1 MIVLVGFMGAG
12 KTTVGQILAH
22 RLDLPFKDTDA
33 LLVERTGSSI
43 SDIFSGQ
50 GEPAFREIEREVVA
64 EVLAGEEAVVSLGG
78 GALTDPRTEEELQ
91 GCTVIHLLVDLDE
104 ALRRVGGDGER
115 PLLSGD
121 VRGLYGRRLGA
132 YQVAADDVIQTDD
145 LTPNEAVEEILRRL
159 RLTRAVEPDL
169 QSPDVEEVPPVRE
182 TTLIRVA
189 APSRHYDV
197 IVGADLID
205 RTAEYLFAPDDAEK
219 AFVVTHPSLLEFAG
233 RVAKSYEAQ
242 GLEAIVIEVP
252 EGEHS
257 KSVSAAARSYDLMNS
272 ERATRHDLVVGVGGG
287 VVTDLAGF
295 VASTFNRGME
305 VAHVPTTLLGQVD
318 AAVGGKTAVNLAE
331 AKNKVGTFHQPVGV
345 LCDVETL
352 QSLPDEEMASGLAEV
367 VKYGLIADGWLL
379 ETVLHDADRLVR
391 REAGLLCDVV
401 AHSVAVKAEIVAED
415 EKDSG
420 RRAVLNYGHTIGH
433 AIESISEYRAFR
445 HGEAIALGMM
455 GASYIAQ
462 EMWGT
467 SDDLVSAHSDA
478 LSAAGLPTSTALD
491 PDAIEEALAR
501 DKKYRRGV
509 RFVLLREPA
518 RPETDV
524 LVPTDVLRRSIE
536 RLGT

>member
-12 KTTVGQILAH
+12 KSTVGQMLAR
-22 RLDLPFKDTDA
+22 RLGLPFKDTDA
-33 LLVERTGSSI
+33 MLVERTGSSI
-43 SDIFSGQ
+43 SDIFSGR

-78 GALTDPRTEEELQ
+78 GALTDPRTEHDLEA
-91 GCTVIHLLVDLDE
+91 CTVIHLFVDLDE

-121 VRGLYGRRLGA
+121 VRTLYGRRLGA
-132 YQVAADDVIQTDD
+132 YEVAADDVIQTDD
-145 LTPNEAVEEILRRL
+145 LTPDEAVEEILHRL
-159 RLTRAVEPDL
+159 NRKPTFRDPEIEELPPLPATTRVE
-169 QSPDVEEVPPVRE
+169 
-182 TTLIRVA
+182 VA
-189 APSRHYDV
+189 AASRQYDV
-197 IVGADLID
+197 IVGAGLID
-205 RTAEYLFAPDDAEK
+205 RTAEYVFAPTDAEK
-219 AFVVTHPSLLEFAG
+219 AFVITHPSLLEFAG
-233 RVAKSYEAQ
+233 RVTKSYETQ
-242 GLEAIVIEVP
+242 GLEAIVVDVP
-252 EGEHS
+252 EGEQS
-257 KSVSAAARSYDLMNS
+257 KSVSAAARSYDLLNS

-379 ETVLHDADRLVR
+379 ETVLHDAGRLVR
-391 REAGLLCDVV
+391 RDTGLLSEVV
-401 AHSVAVKAEIVAED
+401 ARSVNVKAEVVAED

-433 AIESISEYRAFR
+433 AIESISEYREFR

-455 GASYIAQ
+455 GASFIAQ
-462 EMWGT
+462 EMWDT
-467 SDDLVSAHSDA
+467 NDELVSAHADA
-478 LSAAGLPTSTALD
+478 LSAAGLPTNATLD
-491 PDAIEEALAR
+491 VHAIEEALAR

-509 RFVLLREPA
+509 RFVLLRELA
-518 RPETDV
+518 RPEMDV
-524 LVPTDVLRRSIE
+524 LVPSDVLRRSIE
-536 RLGT
+536 RLGS